1 MKSNFYNTGSASPRF
16 FPADNIESNSPIH
29 EQRQFICYRNRKM
42 TAIQRYGELELHVR
56 LTNEVHNPIATT
68 GYFGLHDSTYLVNKS
83 YEECRLAYS
92 VMAYAFDALSS
103 RGR

>member
-1 MKSNFYNTGSASPRF
+1 
-16 FPADNIESNSPIH
+16 
-29 EQRQFICYRNRKM
+29 M

-92 VMAYAFDALSS
+92 VMANEQETSSSIEERSPALGTAKKDEAPVLK
-103 RGR
+103 RVCIDTGRVSTKFALTNTLTYPF